1 MKLFVRDKE
10 KKKASKL
17 STEKILDLLSSE
29 TEKILDLLSSDKSPS
44 DKDVLIGLRVYLQE
58 VIDARKAIK
67 TLKKQNRDSLKLKS
81 KSMSI
86 MVARDKKLGDIR
98 EDNNDNE

>member
-17 STEKILDLLSSE
+17 STEKILDLLSS
-29 TEKILDLLSSDKSPS
+29 DKSPL

-58 VIDARKAIK
+58 VIDARKTIK
-67 TLKKQNRDSLKLKS
+67 TLKKQNRDLLKLKS
-81 KSMSI
+81 KLMSI